1 MNEHEDNLRDLA
13 AMFAM
18 MGLLAAD
25 KKLPPDIREIPEL
38 AYQLANA
45 FMDVREDETE
55 DREVM
60 EAMGIA
66 SIKRK
71 RATK

>member
-38 AYQLANA
+38 AYQLANT
-45 FMDVREDETE
+45 FMEVREDEAA
-55 DREVM
+55 DR